1 MKIGISLNNIRF
13 SYGKN
18 DVIKNV
24 DLEISNREIVSLVGP
39 NGAGKTTLL
48 KLMGGLLKP
57 SHGKVYVMGKQIGEI
72 SPRSRAR
79 IVSTVPQIPAF
90 LKI

>member
-24 DLEISNREIVSLVGP
+24 DLEISNRDIVSLVGP

-48 KLMGGLLKP
+48 KLIGGLLKP
-57 SHGKVYVMGKQIGEI
+57 SHGKVYVMGKQI
-72 SPRSRAR
+72 
-79 IVSTVPQIPAF
+79 
-90 LKI
+90 

>member
-57 SHGKVYVMGKQIGEI
+57 SHGKVYVMGLSLIHI
-72 SPRSRAR
+72 
-79 IVSTVPQIPAF
+79 
-90 LKI
+90 